1 MKNVIRSLTA
11 VTALALSLG
20 ANAELADLP
29 SGAYVLDK
37 THGYITFSYDH
48 LGFSTPHVG
57 FRSFDVSL
65 DLDSANIE
73 NSKVDVLIDATS
85 IDSRVEV
92 FNGHLSGEDFFDTA
106 NHPQITFTTTEI
118 NSTGDNTF
126 DLTGDLTIKGVTK
139 PVTLNAILRKADMH
153 PMRNVP
159 SIGVTAEGML
169 SRSEFGLTRGV
180 PNIGDEVTLQI
191 SVELPQKAQE

>member
-20 ANAELADLP
+20 AHAELGDMP

-37 THGYITFSYDH
+37 AHGYITFTYDH

-73 NSKVDVLIDATS
+73 NSKIDVLIDATS
-85 IDSRVEV
+85 VDSRVDV
-92 FNGHLSGEDFFDTA
+92 FNGHLNGENFFDTE
-106 NHPQITFTTTEI
+106 NHPEITFTGTNI
-118 NSTGDNTF
+118 ASTGDDTF
-126 DLTGDLTIKGVTK
+126 DITGDLTIKGITK
-139 PVTLNAILRKADMH
+139 SVTLNATLQKADMH
-153 PMRNVP
+153 PMRKVA
-159 SIGVTAEGML
+159 SIGVTADGTL
-169 SRSEFGLTRGV
+169 SRSDFGLSRGV
-180 PNIGDEVTLQI
+180 PNIGDEVTLHI
-191 SVELPQKAQE
+191 SVEMPQKVED

>member
-1 MKNVIRSLTA
+1 MNNVIRSLTA
-11 VTALALSLG
+11 VAALSLSLG
-20 ANAELADLP
+20 VSAELSDMP
-29 SGAYVLDK
+29 SGAYALDK
-37 THGYITFSYDH
+37 SHGYITFTYDH

-85 IDSRVEV
+85 VDSRVEV
-92 FNGHLSGEDFFDTA
+92 FNGHLNGENFFDTA
-106 NHPQITFTTTEI
+106 NHPEITFTGTKI
-118 NSTGDNTF
+118 ASTGDDTF
-126 DLTGDLTIKGVTK
+126 DITGDLTIKGETQA
-139 PVTLNAILRKADMH
+139 VTLNAVIQKTAMH

-159 SIGVTAEGML
+159 TVGVTAEGTL
-169 SRSEFGLTRGV
+169 SRSAFGLSRGV

-191 SVELPQKAQE
+191 SVEMPQVVDD